1 MEPIPVFKEKKAISP
16 VWTLP
21 IIALCICAW
30 IVYTSYQNAGIP
42 ITVFFAD
49 ATGITPGKTQVIARG
64 VPIGTVTQIRPDL
77 KNRRVNTVIKMD
89 KSAADMLVEGTLFW
103 IVRPEISAASVQG
116 LDTLFSGS
124 YIAIQP
130 GTSEVETNEFV
141 GVDSAPP
148 IPKETPGLHINL
160 RAEELGSIQNGSE
173 VYYRNVMI
181 GSVTN
186 HSLDQQNDSIIIN
199 LFIQPQYSHLVKE
212 GSRFCNASGITIQ
225 GKLTNLKVQ
234 VESLASLIK
243 GGIVLH
249 TPAELSDT
257 RPVSNGHTFPLYKDL
272 DSARYGIPMTLQLAS
287 SKGIAVGETKVIY
300 RGLVAGVVEEIEF
313 SNNSRQ
319 SVTARIMLDPRA
331 ERILRETTQ
340 FWLVSPEI
348 SPERIDNLDL
358 ILSGPYITFSPGTG
372 DFRDH
377 FEILSEPPAQLPLRP
392 GIELRLVAEETYSL
406 SRGAPVMY
414 KDKKVGEIVDIDIND
429 SSKIFEISAFIYKP
443 YEKLVT
449 PASVFWSDGGISI
462 EASIQGVN
470 FKANS
475 LGSILRGGI
484 SFITKEPVETQA
496 AANLNDTLF
505 PVYPSYADAVEQ
517 SPLLKE
523 SGYYFQL
530 ITESPESYTK
540 GTPIYYKRIE
550 VGEIIGLRLSKDNKY
565 VVLDCFIKKKYA
577 DTVNSSS
584 RFYDLSG
591 ISIKG
596 NLSGVSMETGSLQ
609 SIIKGGLSY
618 FTPEQKAP
626 QNKRPTFPLYANI
639 NEAEA
644 IDKVS
649 ISVKFKDCG
658 DLREGSPV
666 KYKGVQIG
674 RVSKLR
680 FADNMSDV
688 IVSLLIDKQAGDFF
702 REETLIW
709 LEKAEVSLSGIKNI
723 KNILFGSFVNI
734 LPGPGNLQRSF
745 YAQGKPPT
753 TPANT
758 INGLKI
764 VLKSKHLGSLKINSP
779 VYYRQIPVGRVINY
793 QLSETYEEVHV
804 YINIEKRYIPL
815 IRENTRFWKASGTR
829 IEGGLF
835 SGISIS
841 TESLESLLTG
851 GIALATPGN
860 TQMGKKVNDGH
871 IFDLY
876 EKAEDEWLDWQPS
889 ITLVDKEEGQD
900 ASTLN
905 LKSQ

>member
-21 IIALCICAW
+21 IIALGICAW
-30 IVYTSYQNAGIP
+30 IIYTSYQNAGIP
-42 ITVFFAD
+42 ITVFFED

-64 VPIGTVTQIRPDL
+64 VPIGTVTKIRPDL
-77 KNRRVNTVIKMD
+77 KNRRVKTVIKMD
-89 KSAADMLVEGTLFW
+89 KSATDMLVEGTLFW

-130 GTSEVETNEFV
+130 GTSTVETSEFK

-173 VYYRNVMI
+173 VYYRNVVI

-186 HSLDQQNDSIIIN
+186 HSFDQQNDSIIIN
-199 LFIQPQYSHLVKE
+199 LFIQSQYAHLVRE

-249 TPAELSDT
+249 TPTELIDT
-257 RPVSNGHTFPLYKDL
+257 KPVSNGHSFPLYKDF
-272 DSARYGIPMTLQLAS
+272 DSARYGIHMTLQLAS
-287 SKGIAVGETKVIY
+287 SKGITEGETKVIY

-313 SNNSRQ
+313 SNDSRQ

-358 ILSGPYITFSPGTG
+358 LLSGPYITFSPGTG
-372 DFRDH
+372 PFRDH
-377 FEILSEPPAQLPLRP
+377 FEILSEPPAQPPLRP
-392 GIELRLVAEETYSL
+392 GKELRLVAEETYSL
-406 SRGAPVMY
+406 DRGAPVMY
-414 KDKKVGEIVDIDIND
+414 KNKKVGEVVDIDINQ
-429 SSKIFEISAFIYKP
+429 SSNVFEISAFIYKP

-449 PASVFWSDGGISI
+449 PTSVFWSDGGISI

-470 FKANS
+470 LKANS

-484 SFITKEPVETQA
+484 SFISADFSGKKANTK
-496 AANLNDTLF
+496 LDDTLF
-505 PVYPSYADAVEQ
+505 PVYASYADAVEK
-517 SPLLKE
+517 SPLLKKA
-523 SGYYFQL
+523 GYYFQL
-530 ITESPESYTK
+530 ITESPETYEK

-550 VGEIIGLRLSKDNKY
+550 VGEITGLRLSKDNKY
-565 VVLDCFIKKKYA
+565 VLLDCFIDKKYA

-591 ISIKG
+591 ISIEG

-609 SIIKGGLSY
+609 SIVKGGLSY
-618 FTPEQKAP
+618 FTADQNAP
-626 QNKRPTFPLYANI
+626 QNKKPTFPLYETKND
-639 NEAEA
+639 AES
-644 IDKVS
+644 IDKIA

-658 DLREGSPV
+658 DLHEGSPV

-674 RVSKLR
+674 QVSKLR
-680 FADNMSDV
+680 FDDNMTDV
-688 IVSLLIDKQAGDFF
+688 IVSLLIDKPAGVFF
-702 REETLIW
+702 RAETEIW

-723 KNILFGSFVNI
+723 KNILFGSYINI
-734 LPGPGNLQRSF
+734 LPGPGKPQRTF
-745 YAQGKPPT
+745 YAQSKPPT
-753 TPANT
+753 TPAET
-758 INGLKI
+758 TNGLKL

-793 QLSETYEEVHV
+793 QLSETYEDVH
-804 YINIEKRYIPL
+804 IFIDIEKRYVPL
-815 IRENTRFWKASGTR
+815 IRENTRFWKASGTK
-829 IEGGLF
+829 IKGGLF
-835 SGISIS
+835 SGLSIS

-860 TQMGKKVNDGH
+860 SKMGKRVDDNH
-871 IFDLY
+871 LFTLY
-876 EKAEDEWLDWQPS
+876 EEAEDEWLDWQPS
-889 ITLVDKEEGQD
+889 ITLVDKE
-900 ASTLN
+900 
-905 LKSQ
+905 KSQDSSALKAKSK